1 MGRNKAGKPKK
12 QRRSNLDRLDPL
24 ARALSSCNADELWW
38 LLFATASSPSARHR
52 PASVGSALAAAL
64 RARSI
69 AHTTLSS
76 PLPSVQEIVDQAAEA
91 SGIDGVQEDFI
102 PKDPSESLVV
112 RVGDDLRHSLP
123 GATERP
129 IADLSRALRLAEA
142 LDPFLMRKHGFGLA
156 NVIRVAYNWA
166 HTATNG
172 LSSSFSPAPNLQLR
186 DKIVLPVEEV
196 EAAKALISQE
206 PLTTFE
212 LKEGDAAALEWMTTS
227 SDNANFDSSSPNSPF
242 GWYLRYRTPG
252 LPDRWLPPTY
262 VPEIVGAAVSELVAT
277 VNRNPEAR
285 RALRISSLNAAR
297 KALWRF
303 SKSLYEGAP
312 KLAGTVPLT
321 GQEIQWILPVNTN
334 TAIAVSMVQTEDLL
348 PQSQSFGSDRLAKRV
363 SRSGEP
369 VVVALAGGGELTLPA
384 NTEIV
389 PLVIFAAAGHLA
401 VPQRKGSA
409 TLALEDLTWIAET
422 AKDEDD
428 LYLFARDLSDP
439 SFPENFGWEAINY
452 WEPWRAN
459 GKAFFAGGIAPSFF
473 YFEAHAG
480 DAEWERAAEL
490 SSLEEAL
497 YATGLPPLRNTQV
510 AELTTQGVAT
520 IAIQQQGGRYDPLTG
535 LHQAPPVVGWSLA
548 LTNPPVAITRSLPSW
563 SPAEHYEFLFDF
575 CGGLVFAFD
584 AIREKWEQ
592 AHSHSGTT
600 GYRLVLQAL
609 KSDSHIHPDQ
619 PIVEFSAVDDVD
631 ITGERIFRW
640 AMDVERFVELAD
652 GDPQAAN
659 RLTADAFVG
668 LLESLNLHSDVLA
681 NLREDWLS
689 NKPFLILET
698 ARSRTTLHHL
708 PAAWSLDSAD
718 ESATIAASARKL
730 AAGDVEPGTYRGHDA
745 NRLVQQH
752 LAPLALAALTER
764 VRAHDKQE
772 ILEAGLEQLNR
783 VMDDGTRLREDL
795 NRVAAHLHVVWD
807 PQERMAEA
815 MGNTL
820 MLRQCNEIIVEAAL
834 RSTVADG
841 PTLPITGRR
850 WSGLLAAAN
859 AYRTMTTISERL
871 HHKVA
876 PFTIEIT
883 HAYEIKFA
891 QDEQPAPG
899 SWVLDVDALD
909 KASAGVSLNLRKSS
923 VTESPVS
930 MVELDQAMLQAEGAS
945 VEDFFHV
952 LSALVRW
959 DSFSQGSSVGSVSE
973 NAVIE
978 WICTEANDTTGVRR
992 ERYSRALKLLVST
1005 SEQLQKSD
1013 WEPWQTRTRRH
1024 RLLVQPIVRSDAGS
1038 LLIAPQYLMTS
1049 LSVYNNHLSQGVL
1062 PWTGGIP
1069 PEVGKALARI
1079 RDLRNKHFEKKVD
1092 EDLRNLGFRTIARVK
1107 AGDHGRLGVPTLTT
1121 EVDLV
1126 AAKPGDNTIWLIEA
1140 KDPASV
1146 HAVAETARQLRTFF
1160 RDSTNSRGKTK
1171 PSYSTQLARKDAEL
1185 RPFIDQVALKLGLE
1199 PLTDGPA
1206 YCLSTLFVTRRVAP
1220 AGFVNEKFPVLTL
1233 EEYLRPWL
1241 S

>member
-1 MGRNKAGKPKK
+1 M
-12 QRRSNLDRLDPL
+12 
-24 ARALSSCNADELWW
+24 SSCNADELWW

-52 PASVGSALAAAL
+52 SASVGSALAAAL

-91 SGIDGVQEDFI
+91 SGIDGAQEDFI
-102 PKDPSESLVV
+102 PKDPSESLFV
-112 RVGDDLRHSLP
+112 RVGDDLRHVVP

-142 LDPFLMRKHGFGLA
+142 LDPFLIRKHGFGLE

-172 LSSSFSPAPNLQLR
+172 LSSSFRPAPHLQLR
-186 DKIVLPVEEV
+186 DDIVLPVEEV
-196 EAAKALISQE
+196 EAAKALVSQE
-206 PLTTFE
+206 PWTTFE
-212 LKEGDAAALEWMTTS
+212 LKERDAAALEWMTTS

-252 LPDRWLPPTY
+252 QPDRWLPPTY
-262 VPEIVGAAVSELVAT
+262 VSEIVGAAVSELVAT
-277 VNRNPEAR
+277 VHRNPEAR
-285 RALRISSLNAAR
+285 RALRISSLDATR

-312 KLAGTVPLT
+312 KLAGTAPMT
-321 GQEIQWILPVNTN
+321 GQEIQWLLPVNTN
-334 TAIAVSMVQTEDLL
+334 TAIAVSMVQIEDLSL
-348 PQSQSFGSDRLAKRV
+348 QTQSFECDRLAKRV
-363 SRSGEP
+363 ARSGEP
-369 VVVALAGGGELTLPA
+369 VVVSLAGGGELKLPGG
-384 NTEIV
+384 TEVV

-459 GKAFFAGGIAPSFF
+459 GKSFFAGGITPSFF
-473 YFEAHAG
+473 CFEAHAG

-490 SSLEEAL
+490 SALEEAL
-497 YATGLPPLRNTQV
+497 HATGLPPLRDTQV
-510 AELTTQGVAT
+510 AEMTTQGVAT
-520 IAIQQQGGRYDPLTG
+520 LAIQQQDGSYDPLTG
-535 LHQAPPVVGWSLA
+535 VHQAPPLLGWSLA
-548 LTNPPVAITRSLPSW
+548 LTNPPVAITWSIPSW

-592 AHSHSGTT
+592 VHSHSGTT
-600 GYRLVLQAL
+600 GYRLVLQPF
-609 KSDSHIHPDQ
+609 KSDTRIHSDQ
-619 PIVEFSAVDDVD
+619 PIAEFAA
-631 ITGERIFRW
+631 IGERIFRW
-640 AMDVERFVELAD
+640 TIDVDKFVESVD

-659 RLTADAFVG
+659 RVTADAFVG
-668 LLESLNLHSDVLA
+668 LLESLDLHTDVVA
-681 NLREDWLS
+681 DLREDWLS
-689 NKPFLILET
+689 KKPFLILET

-708 PAAWSLDSAD
+708 PAAWSLDSSD

-730 AAGDVEPGTYRGHDA
+730 AASDVEPGTYRGHDA

-764 VRAHDKQE
+764 IRAHDKQE
-772 ILEAGLEQLNR
+772 ILWAGLEQLNR
-783 VMDDGTRLREDL
+783 VMDDGTRQREDL
-795 NRVAAHLHVVWD
+795 TRVAAHLHVTWD

-820 MLRQCNEIIVEAAL
+820 MLRQCNEIIVEAAM
-834 RSTVADG
+834 RSTGADG
-841 PTLPITGRR
+841 PPLPITSRR

-876 PFTIEIT
+876 PFTVEIT
-883 HAYEIKFA
+883 HAYEIKFE

-899 SWVLDVDALD
+899 SWVLNVDAMD
-909 KASAGVSLNLRKSS
+909 KASAAVSLNPRKSS
-923 VTESPVS
+923 ETESPVS
-930 MVELDQAMLQAEGAS
+930 MVELNQAMLEAEGAS
-945 VEDFFHV
+945 VEDIFHV
-952 LSALVRW
+952 LNALVRW
-959 DSFSQGSSVGSVSE
+959 DSFAQGSSVRTVSE
-973 NAVIE
+973 TEAID
-978 WICTEANDTTGVRR
+978 WICTEANDTTGARR
-992 ERYSRALKLLVST
+992 DRYSRALKLLVST
-1005 SEQLQKSD
+1005 TEQLQKSD

-1069 PEVGKALARI
+1069 PEVGKALERI
-1079 RDLRNKHFEKKVD
+1079 RDLRNKHFEKTLENELKS
-1092 EDLRNLGFRTIARVK
+1092 LGFRTIARVK
-1107 AGDHGRLGVPTLTT
+1107 AGDHRRLGVPALTT
-1121 EVDLV
+1121 EIDLV
-1126 AAKPGDNTIWLIEA
+1126 AAKPGENTIWLIEA

-1171 PSYSTQLARKDAEL
+1171 PSYSTQLARKEAEL
-1185 RPFIDQVALKLGLE
+1185 KPFIDQVAVKLGLD
-1199 PLTDGPA
+1199 PMMDGSA
-1206 YCLSTLFVTRRVAP
+1206 YCLSTAFVTRRVAP

-1233 EEYLRPWL
+1233 EEYLRL
-1241 S
+1241 

>member
-1 MGRNKAGKPKK
+1 M
-12 QRRSNLDRLDPL
+12 DRLDPL
-24 ARALSSCNADELWW
+24 ARSISSFNSDELWW
-38 LLFATASSPSARHR
+38 LLFAAASSPSARHR
-52 PASVGSALAAAL
+52 SVSVGSALAAAL
-64 RARSI
+64 RGCSF
-69 AHTTLSS
+69 AHTTLPN
-76 PLPSVQEIVDQAAEA
+76 PLPSVQEVIDESAEA
-91 SGIDGVQEDFI
+91 SGIDGAQEDFI
-102 PKDPSESLVV
+102 PKDPSESLFV
-112 RVGDDLRHSLP
+112 RVGDDLRHVVP

-129 IADLSRALRLAEA
+129 IADLSRALRLADA
-142 LDPFLMRKHGFGLA
+142 LDPFLIRKHGFGLE

-172 LSSSFSPAPNLQLR
+172 LSFSFKPAPNLELR
-186 DKIVLPVEEV
+186 DHVVLPVEEV
-196 EAAKALISQE
+196 EAVKALISQD

-212 LKEGDAAALEWMTTS
+212 LKERDAAALDWMTTS

-262 VPEIVGAAVSELVAT
+262 VPEIVGAAVSELVAG
-277 VNRNPEAR
+277 VDRNPEAR

-303 SKSLYEGAP
+303 STSMYEGVP

-321 GQEIQWILPVNTN
+321 GQEIHWILPVNTN
-334 TAIAVSMVQTEDLL
+334 SAIAVSMVQVEDLL
-348 PQSQSFGSDRLAKRV
+348 PQSQSFASDRLAKGA
-363 SRSGEP
+363 SRSNEP
-369 VVVALAGGGELTLPA
+369 VVIALAGGGELTLPA

-422 AKDEDD
+422 AKDDDD

-480 DAEWERAAEL
+480 DAEWERAYEL

-497 YATGLPPLRNTQV
+497 HSTGLPPLRDTQA
-510 AELTTQGVAT
+510 AEMTMPGVAT
-520 IAIQQQGGRYDPLTG
+520 IAIHQQQDGRYDPLTG
-535 LHQAPPVVGWSLA
+535 LHQAPPVMGWSIA
-548 LTNPPVAITRSLPSW
+548 LTNPPVAITRSNPSW
-563 SPAEHYEFLFDF
+563 CPAEHYEFLFDF

-584 AIREKWEQ
+584 AIRESWEQ
-592 AHSHSGTT
+592 AHSHSETT
-600 GYRLVLQAL
+600 GYRLVLEPL
-609 KSDSHIHPDQ
+609 KSDSHIHTDQ
-619 PIVEFSAVDDVD
+619 PIVEFAAVSDVHVL
-631 ITGERIFRW
+631 GERIFRW
-640 AMDVERFVELAD
+640 AMDIEKFVELAD

-668 LLESLNLHSDVLA
+668 LLESLNLDSDLIA
-681 NLREDWLS
+681 SLREDWLS

-708 PAAWSLDSAD
+708 PAAWSLDPAD

-730 AAGDVEPGTYRGHDA
+730 AASDVEPGIYRDHDA
-745 NRLVQQH
+745 NRLVQEH

-764 VRAHDKQE
+764 IRAHDKQE
-772 ILEAGLEQLNR
+772 ILETGLEQLNR
-783 VMDDGTRLREDL
+783 VMDDGTRQREDL
-795 NRVAAHLHVVWD
+795 HRVAAHLHVTWD

-820 MLRQCNEIIVEAAL
+820 MLRQCNEIIIEAAL
-834 RSTVADG
+834 RSTVPDG
-841 PTLPITGRR
+841 PPLPITSRR

-883 HAYEIKFA
+883 HAYEIKFE
-891 QDEQPAPG
+891 QDEQPTPG
-899 SWVLDVDALD
+899 SWVLNVDAMD
-909 KASAGVSLNLRKSS
+909 KASAGASLNLRKSP
-923 VTESPVS
+923 VTESPLS
-930 MVELDQAMLQAEGAS
+930 MVELNQAMLQTEGAS
-945 VEDFFHV
+945 VEDIFQV

-959 DSFSQGSSVGSVSE
+959 DSFSEGISVGTVSE
-973 NAVIE
+973 NAVID
-978 WICTEANDTTGVRR
+978 WICKEANDTTRAR
-992 ERYSRALKLLVST
+992 WERYSRALKLLVST

-1024 RLLVQPIVRSDAGS
+1024 RLLVQPIVRSEAGN
-1038 LLIAPQYLMTS
+1038 LLIAPQFLMTS
-1049 LSVYNNHLSQGVL
+1049 LSVYINHLSQGVL
-1062 PWTGGIP
+1062 PWTDRIP
-1069 PEVGKALARI
+1069 PEVGKALERI
-1079 RDLRNKHFEKKVD
+1079 RDLRNKHFEK
-1092 EDLRNLGFRTIARVK
+1092 R
-1107 AGDHGRLGVPTLTT
+1107 
-1121 EVDLV
+1121 
-1126 AAKPGDNTIWLIEA
+1126 
-1140 KDPASV
+1140 
-1146 HAVAETARQLRTFF
+1146 
-1160 RDSTNSRGKTK
+1160 SRM
-1171 PSYSTQLARKDAEL
+1171 
-1185 RPFIDQVALKLGLE
+1185 
-1199 PLTDGPA
+1199 
-1206 YCLSTLFVTRRVAP
+1206 
-1220 AGFVNEKFPVLTL
+1220 N
-1233 EEYLRPWL
+1233 
-1241 S
+1241 

>member
-1 MGRNKAGKPKK
+1 M
-12 QRRSNLDRLDPL
+12 
-24 ARALSSCNADELWW
+24 
-38 LLFATASSPSARHR
+38 
-52 PASVGSALAAAL
+52 
-64 RARSI
+64 
-69 AHTTLSS
+69 
-76 PLPSVQEIVDQAAEA
+76 
-91 SGIDGVQEDFI
+91 
-102 PKDPSESLVV
+102 
-112 RVGDDLRHSLP
+112 
-123 GATERP
+123 
-129 IADLSRALRLAEA
+129 
-142 LDPFLMRKHGFGLA
+142 
-156 NVIRVAYNWA
+156 
-166 HTATNG
+166 
-172 LSSSFSPAPNLQLR
+172 
-186 DKIVLPVEEV
+186 
-196 EAAKALISQE
+196 
-206 PLTTFE
+206 
-212 LKEGDAAALEWMTTS
+212 
-227 SDNANFDSSSPNSPF
+227 
-242 GWYLRYRTPG
+242 
-252 LPDRWLPPTY
+252 
-262 VPEIVGAAVSELVAT
+262 
-277 VNRNPEAR
+277 
-285 RALRISSLNAAR
+285 
-297 KALWRF
+297 
-303 SKSLYEGAP
+303 
-312 KLAGTVPLT
+312 
-321 GQEIQWILPVNTN
+321 
-334 TAIAVSMVQTEDLL
+334 
-348 PQSQSFGSDRLAKRV
+348 
-363 SRSGEP
+363 
-369 VVVALAGGGELTLPA
+369 
-384 NTEIV
+384 
-389 PLVIFAAAGHLA
+389 
-401 VPQRKGSA
+401 
-409 TLALEDLTWIAET
+409 
-422 AKDEDD
+422 
-428 LYLFARDLSDP
+428 
-439 SFPENFGWEAINY
+439 
-452 WEPWRAN
+452 
-459 GKAFFAGGIAPSFF
+459 
-473 YFEAHAG
+473 
-480 DAEWERAAEL
+480 
-490 SSLEEAL
+490 
-497 YATGLPPLRNTQV
+497 
-510 AELTTQGVAT
+510 
-520 IAIQQQGGRYDPLTG
+520 
-535 LHQAPPVVGWSLA
+535 
-548 LTNPPVAITRSLPSW
+548 
-563 SPAEHYEFLFDF
+563 
-575 CGGLVFAFD
+575 
-584 AIREKWEQ
+584 
-592 AHSHSGTT
+592 
-600 GYRLVLQAL
+600 
-609 KSDSHIHPDQ
+609 
-619 PIVEFSAVDDVD
+619 
-631 ITGERIFRW
+631 
-640 AMDVERFVELAD
+640 
-652 GDPQAAN
+652 
-659 RLTADAFVG
+659 
-668 LLESLNLHSDVLA
+668 
-681 NLREDWLS
+681 
-689 NKPFLILET
+689 
-698 ARSRTTLHHL
+698 
-708 PAAWSLDSAD
+708 
-718 ESATIAASARKL
+718 
-730 AAGDVEPGTYRGHDA
+730 
-745 NRLVQQH
+745 QQH

-764 VRAHDKQE
+764 IRAHDKQE

-899 SWVLDVDALD
+899 SWALDVDALD

-1079 RDLRNKHFEKKVD
+1079 RDLRNKHFEIKVD

>member
-1 MGRNKAGKPKK
+1 M
-12 QRRSNLDRLDPL
+12 DRLDPL
-24 ARALSSCNADELWW
+24 ARSMSSFNADELWC
-38 LLFATASSPSARHR
+38 LLFAAASSPSARHR
-52 PASVGSALAAAL
+52 SVSVGSALAAAL
-64 RARSI
+64 RARSM
-69 AHTTLSS
+69 AHTTLPT
-76 PLPSVQEIVDQAAEA
+76 PLPSVQEVVDQAAEA

-102 PKDPSESLVV
+102 PKDPSESLFV
-112 RVGDDLRHSLP
+112 RVGDDLRHVVP

-129 IADLSRALRLAEA
+129 LADLSRALRLAEA
-142 LDPFLMRKHGFGLA
+142 LDPFLMRKHGFGLE

-172 LSSSFSPAPNLQLR
+172 LSSSFKPAPNLELR
-186 DKIVLPVEEV
+186 DEIVLPVEEV
-196 EAAKALISQE
+196 EAAKALISRD

-212 LKEGDAAALEWMTTS
+212 LKEGDAEALEWMTRS
-227 SDNANFDSSSPNSPF
+227 SDNANFDPSSPNSPF
-242 GWYLRYRTPG
+242 GWCLRYRTPG
-252 LPDRWLPPTY
+252 LPDRWLPPAY
-262 VPEIVGAAVSELVAT
+262 VPEIVGAAVSELVGT

-285 RALRISSLNAAR
+285 RALRISSLNAVR

-312 KLAGTVPLT
+312 KRAGNFALT

-334 TAIAVSMVQTEDLL
+334 TAIAVSMVQVEDFL
-348 PQSQSFGSDRLAKRV
+348 PQSRSFASDRLAKKV
-363 SRSGEP
+363 SCSDEP
-369 VVVALAGGGELTLPA
+369 VVVALVGGGELTLPA
-384 NTEIV
+384 DTEIV

-459 GKAFFAGGIAPSFF
+459 GKSFFAGGITPSFF

-480 DAEWERAAEL
+480 DAEWERAYEL

-497 YATGLPPLRNTQV
+497 HATGLPPLRDTQV
-510 AELTTQGVAT
+510 AELTARGVAT
-520 IAIQQQGGRYDPLTG
+520 IAIQQQYGRYDPLTG
-535 LHQAPPVVGWSLA
+535 LHQASPVVGWSLA
-548 LTNPPVAITRSLPSW
+548 LTNPPVAITRSILSW
-563 SPAEHYEFLFDF
+563 SPPEHYEFLFDF

-584 AIREKWEQ
+584 AIRERWEQ
-592 AHSHSGTT
+592 AHSHSEAA
-600 GYRLVLQAL
+600 GYRLVLQAI
-609 KSDSHIHPDQ
+609 KSDSRVDPDQ
-619 PIVEFSAVDDVD
+619 SIIEFSPLDEVRT
-631 ITGERIFRW
+631 TGERNFRW
-640 AMDVERFVELAD
+640 AIDAERFVELAD
-652 GDPQAAN
+652 GDPRAAN
-659 RLTADAFVG
+659 RVTADAFVG
-668 LLESLNLHSDVLA
+668 LLGSLNLQSDVITD
-681 NLREDWLS
+681 LREDWLS

-708 PAAWSLDSAD
+708 AAAWSLDPAD

-730 AAGDVEPGTYRGHDA
+730 AASDIEPGTYRGHDA

-764 VRAHDKQE
+764 IRAHDKQE
-772 ILEAGLEQLNR
+772 ILETGLEQLNR
-783 VMDDGTRLREDL
+783 VMYDGTRQREDL
-795 NRVAAHLHVVWD
+795 SRVAAHLPVTWD

-815 MGNTL
+815 MGDTL
-820 MLRQCNEIIVEAAL
+820 MLRQCNEIIVEASL
-834 RSTVADG
+834 RSTGADG
-841 PTLPITGRR
+841 PPLPITSRR

-883 HAYEIKFA
+883 HAYEIKFE

-899 SWVLDVDALD
+899 SWVLDVQAMD
-909 KASAGVSLNLRKSS
+909 KASAGVSLNPGKSS

-930 MVELDQAMLQAEGAS
+930 MVELNQAMLETEGAS
-945 VEDFFHV
+945 VEDIFHV
-952 LSALVRW
+952 LTALVRW
-959 DSFSQGSSVGSVSE
+959 DSFAQGSSVGTGSE
-973 NAVIE
+973 TEVID
-978 WICTEANDTTGVRR
+978 WICTEANDATGARR
-992 ERYSRALKLLVST
+992 DRYSRALKLLVST
-1005 SEQLQKSD
+1005 TEELQKSD

-1038 LLIAPQYLMTS
+1038 LLVAPQYLMTS

-1062 PWTGGIP
+1062 PWTDGIP
-1069 PEVGKALARI
+1069 PEVGKALERI
-1079 RDLRNKHFEKKVD
+1079 RDLRNKHFERTLEKELKS
-1092 EDLRNLGFRTIARVK
+1092 LGFRTIARVK
-1107 AGDHGRLGVPTLTT
+1107 AGDHRRLGVPTLTT
-1121 EVDLV
+1121 EIDLV
-1126 AAKPGDNTIWLIEA
+1126 AAKPGENTIWLIEA

-1171 PSYSTQLARKDAEL
+1171 PSYSTQLGRKEAEL
-1185 RPFIDQVALKLGLE
+1185 EPFIDQIAVKLGLE
-1199 PLTDGPA
+1199 PSMDGSA
-1206 YCLSTLFVTRRVAP
+1206 YCLSTVFVTRRVAP

-1241 S
+1241 SSGDHG

>member
-1 MGRNKAGKPKK
+1 MFSMGRNKAGKPRK

-24 ARALSSCNADELWW
+24 ARSMSSCNADELWW

-52 PASVGSALAAAL
+52 SASVGSALAAAL

-76 PLPSVQEIVDQAAEA
+76 PLPSIQEIVDQAAEA
-91 SGIDGVQEDFI
+91 SGIDGAQEDFI
-102 PKDPSESLVV
+102 PKDPSESLFV
-112 RVGDDLRHSLP
+112 RVGDDLRHVVP

-142 LDPFLMRKHGFGLA
+142 LDPFLIRKHGFGLE

-172 LSSSFSPAPNLQLR
+172 LSSSFRPAPHLQLR
-186 DKIVLPVEEV
+186 DDIVLPVEEA
-196 EAAKALISQE
+196 EAAKALISQD
-206 PLTTFE
+206 PLTRFE
-212 LKEGDAAALEWMTTS
+212 LKERDAAALEWMTTS

-252 LPDRWLPPTY
+252 QPDRWLPPTY
-262 VPEIVGAAVSELVAT
+262 VSEIVGAAVSELVAT
-277 VNRNPEAR
+277 VHRNPEAR
-285 RALRISSLNAAR
+285 RALRISSLDATR

-312 KLAGTVPLT
+312 KLAGTAPMT

-334 TAIAVSMVQTEDLL
+334 TAIAVSMVQIEDLS
-348 PQSQSFGSDRLAKRV
+348 PQTQSFECDRLAKRV

-369 VVVALAGGGELTLPA
+369 VVVALAGGGELKLPGG
-384 NTEIV
+384 TELV
-389 PLVIFAAAGHLA
+389 PLVTFAAAGHLA

-459 GKAFFAGGIAPSFF
+459 GKSFFAGGITPSFF

-490 SSLEEAL
+490 SALEEAL
-497 YATGLPPLRNTQV
+497 HATGLPPLRDTQV
-510 AELTTQGVAT
+510 AEMTTQGVAT
-520 IAIQQQGGRYDPLTG
+520 LAIQQQDGSYDPLTG
-535 LHQAPPVVGWSLA
+535 VHKAPPLLGWSLA
-548 LTNPPVAITRSLPSW
+548 LTNPPVAITRSVPSW

-584 AIREKWEQ
+584 ATREKWEQ
-592 AHSHSGTT
+592 VHSHSRMT
-600 GYRLVLQAL
+600 GYRLVLQPF
-609 KSDSHIHPDQ
+609 KSDTRSHSDQ
-619 PIVEFSAVDDVD
+619 PIVEFTA
-631 ITGERIFRW
+631 IGERIFRW
-640 AMDVERFVELAD
+640 TIDVEKFVESVD

-659 RLTADAFVG
+659 RVTADAFVG
-668 LLESLNLHSDVLA
+668 LLESLDLHTDVVA
-681 NLREDWLS
+681 DIREDWLS
-689 NKPFLILET
+689 KKPFLILET

-708 PAAWSLDSAD
+708 PAAWGPDSSD
-718 ESATIAASARKL
+718 EAATIAASARKL
-730 AAGDVEPGTYRGHDA
+730 AASNVEPGTYRGHDA

-764 VRAHDKQE
+764 IRAHDKQE
-772 ILEAGLEQLNR
+772 ILWAGLEQLNR
-783 VMDDGTRLREDL
+783 VMDDGTRQREDL
-795 NRVAAHLHVVWD
+795 TRVAAHLHVAWD

-945 VEDFFHV
+945 VEDIFHV

-973 NAVIE
+973 NAVID
-978 WICTEANDTTGVRR
+978 WICTEANDTTGARR

-1005 SEQLQKSD
+1005 SEQLQESD

-1024 RLLVQPIVRSDAGS
+1024 RLLVQPIVRSDTGS

-1049 LSVYNNHLSQGVL
+1049 LSVYDNHLSQGVL
-1062 PWTGGIP
+1062 PWTDGIP

-1079 RDLRNKHFEKKVD
+1079 RDLRNKHFEKKLD

-1126 AAKPGDNTIWLIEA
+1126 AAKPGENTIWLIEA

-1171 PSYSTQLARKDAEL
+1171 PSYSTQLARKEAEL
-1185 RPFIDQVALKLGLE
+1185 RPFIDQVAVKLGLE
-1199 PLTDGPA
+1199 QLTDGSA